1 MLHKPCR
8 TRERAFFQFP
18 DDEQQR
24 KTLLGFLNCSDA
36 QEFKHVLVSVIRFSD
51 HVINKNEKRFWFIK
65 KLKHVPLI
73 ASPSQMFLMVS
84 RDNQS
89 TAKTATKARI
99 FKEDQLE
106 EFKKSNTITSL
117 DYINEK
123 QMKSLGEGSFLKKEF
138 LQKLPRSIPVL
149 THVFFSLTEALMWK
163 FIIKEL

>member
-24 KTLLGFLNCSDA
+24 KTLLRFLNCSDA
-36 QEFKHVLVSVIRFSD
+36 QKFKHVLVCAIHFSD
-51 HVINKNEKRFWFIK
+51 HVINKNEKRFLLIK

-89 TAKTATKARI
+89 SAKTSKGKNISGRSAGRI
-99 FKEDQLE
+99 QEIE
-106 EFKKSNTITSL
+106 
-117 DYINEK
+117 Y
-123 QMKSLGEGSFLKKEF
+123 
-138 LQKLPRSIPVL
+138 
-149 THVFFSLTEALMWK
+149 HHK
-163 FIIKEL
+163 FGLYQ

>member
-8 TRERAFFQFP
+8 TRERTFFQFP

-36 QEFKHVLVSVIRFSD
+36 QEFKHVLVCALHFSD

-73 ASPSQMFLMVS
+73 ASPSQMIPMVS

-89 TAKTATKARI
+89 SPKTSTGKNISGRSAGRI
-99 FKEDQLE
+99 QEIEYQ
-106 EFKKSNTITSL
+106 ITSL

-123 QMKSLGEGSFLKKEF
+123 QMKFLGEGSFLEKIIF
-138 LQKLPRSIPVL
+138 
-149 THVFFSLTEALMWK
+149 TEATTQHSHTDA
-163 FIIKEL
+163 FFFVD